1 MVLAGERRDQRRAQ
15 LAAAVNPRD
24 LLFADLRGA
33 CAAGAAGAAGGWA
46 EPLGAAQRA
55 LLGADAAV
63 PRLLHLVADKLGAVL
78 RPLRRGLCS
87 RSRRL

>member
-1 MVLAGERRDQRRAQ
+1 MVIAGERRDQCRAQ

-33 CAAGAAGAAGGWA
+33 CAAGAAGGWA